1 MTRTSSAAPTG
12 PPAAAA
18 AWAPSRLHRPLLA
31 LAIVSAVFA
40 VACIVGLV
48 VDPREILGQ
57 PAWAKPL
64 KFSLSIGLYA
74 VTLAWMIGLATRARR
89 LLSVLG
95 SVVVVALILEM
106 VVIVGAVLT
115 NTTSHFNVS
124 SPLATAA
131 WALMAVS
138 IVVVW
143 LATVVVALVLFR
155 APLGDPAR
163 SLAIRAGLVIGLV
176 GMALAF
182 LMTSPTAGQLSDFR
196 GVSGAHAVGVTDGGA
211 GLPLLGWSTEG
222 GDLRVPHFL
231 GMHALQALPLV
242 VIGLELLARRLGVL
256 RAGRVLFHLVVLATV
271 GMAGVVVISTWQA
284 LRGQSI
290 AAPDALT
297 LTAGVGVAAVLV
309 VAAVVVVLR
318 GSLAPGA
325 HVHGSPLHDAVVHE
339 SPGGPRPEP
348 AADAAAQ
355 APAEVAR

>member
-1 MTRTSSAAPTG
+1 MTRTAPSVPTRPPTAG
-12 PPAAAA
+12 P
-18 AWAPSRLHRPLLA
+18 AWTPSRLHRPLLVLTA
-31 LAIVSAVFA
+31 VSAVFA
-40 VACIVGLV
+40 VACAIGLV

-64 KFSLSIGLYA
+64 KFALSIALYA
-74 VTLAWMIGLATRARR
+74 VTLAWMIGLAPRARR

-95 SVVVVALILEM
+95 SVVVVALIVEM
-106 VVIVGAVLT
+106 VVIVGAVVT

-131 WALMAVS
+131 WGLMAVS

-143 LATVVVALVLFR
+143 LVTVVVALVLFR

-196 GVSGAHAVGVTDGGA
+196 GVAGAHAVGVADGGA

-231 GMHALQALPLV
+231 GMHALQALPLF

-256 RAGRVLFHLVVLATV
+256 RSGRVRLHLVALAAV
-271 GMAGVVVISTWQA
+271 GIAGVVAISTWQA

-290 AAPDALT
+290 VAPDALT
-297 LTAGVGVAAVLV
+297 VGVGVGLAVVLGV
-309 VAAVVVVLR
+309 VAVVVLVR
-318 GSLAPGA
+318 GAA
-325 HVHGSPLHDAVVHE
+325 DQ
-339 SPGGPRPEP
+339 PRPSSSAEVRGDT
-348 AADAAAQ
+348 AT
-355 APAEVAR
+355 EVAR